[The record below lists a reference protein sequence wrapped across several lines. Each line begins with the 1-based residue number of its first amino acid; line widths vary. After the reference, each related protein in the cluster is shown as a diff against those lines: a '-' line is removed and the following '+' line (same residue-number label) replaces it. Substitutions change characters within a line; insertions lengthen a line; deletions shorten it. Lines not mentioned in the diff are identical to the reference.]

1 MFSLFCAEDSVACVA
16 ETGNNVAMLIELLV
30 ESCTVNVN
38 IGMSLL
44 ESCKSLGSCNMCFK
58 GHATESGN
66 QRYVT
71 RGISMREIEI
81 MLSSIEDVKHF
92 VQTITMF
99 DGEFELVSGKYIVD
113 AKYIEN
119 LR

>member
-1 MFSLFCAEDSVACVA
+1 M
-16 ETGNNVAMLIELLV
+16 
-30 ESCTVNVN
+30 
-38 IGMSLL
+38 
-44 ESCKSLGSCNMCFK
+44 
-58 GHATESGN
+58 
-66 QRYVT
+66 
-71 RGISMREIEI
+71 RGIEI

-119 LR
+119 LRCCDYICYGKRRCGRNIKLLE

>member
-1 MFSLFCAEDSVACVA
+1 M
-16 ETGNNVAMLIELLV
+16 
-30 ESCTVNVN
+30 
-38 IGMSLL
+38 
-44 ESCKSLGSCNMCFK
+44 
-58 GHATESGN
+58 
-66 QRYVT
+66 
-71 RGISMREIEI
+71 RGIEI

-92 VQTITMF
+92 VQTITI

>member
-1 MFSLFCAEDSVACVA
+1 M
-16 ETGNNVAMLIELLV
+16 MLREEEIQQEIFADTKIFHFGTLSMTDLADKMWYGISQCDILKISDD
-30 ESCTVNVN
+30 E
-38 IGMSLL
+38 
-44 ESCKSLGSCNMCFK
+44 
-58 GHATESGN
+58 
-66 QRYVT
+66 
-71 RGISMREIEI
+71 ISMREIEI

>member
-1 MFSLFCAEDSVACVA
+1 
-16 ETGNNVAMLIELLV
+16 
-30 ESCTVNVN
+30 
-38 IGMSLL
+38 
-44 ESCKSLGSCNMCFK
+44 
-58 GHATESGN
+58 
-66 QRYVT
+66 
-71 RGISMREIEI
+71 MREIEI

-119 LR
+119 LDDEITFVTGKDAVEGILKYKNEL

>member
-1 MFSLFCAEDSVACVA
+1 
-16 ETGNNVAMLIELLV
+16 
-30 ESCTVNVN
+30 
-38 IGMSLL
+38 
-44 ESCKSLGSCNMCFK
+44 
-58 GHATESGN
+58 
-66 QRYVT
+66 
-71 RGISMREIEI
+71 

-119 LR
+119 LDDEITFVTGKDAVEGILKYKNEL